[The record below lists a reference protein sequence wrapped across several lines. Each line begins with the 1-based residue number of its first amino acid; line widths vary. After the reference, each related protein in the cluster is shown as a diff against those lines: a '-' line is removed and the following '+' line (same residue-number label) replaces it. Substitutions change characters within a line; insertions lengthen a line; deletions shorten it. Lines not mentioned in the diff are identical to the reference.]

1 MNDPADV
8 YAGMI
13 AALRCELDL
22 LIPQIAAQAQLS
34 RVHVYRLGQGHVRNP
49 SHQTVERLQR
59 LHAQL
64 TTKAGRSVAR

>member
-1 MNDPADV
+1 MTLSTER
-8 YAGMI
+8 G
-13 AALRCELDL
+13 AL
-22 LIPQIAAQAQLS
+22 
-34 RVHVYRLGQGHVRNP
+34 HGQGHVRNP